1 MISHEELERFEAGLD
16 PCNLSQAPLPV
27 HVLGYGEISTVF
39 QIGSEQD
46 YAYKRMP
53 LFDSVASAE
62 SYGKNYRE
70 YCQYLVK
77 AGLTIPEDDLD
88 IVALPNRPVVLYIR
102 QKRLPPEQF
111 AHKLIQRLSGDELID
126 LIERIGQEIDKIGIF
141 NQKHHPDLEIALDG
155 QLSNWVVGGSQVIQY
170 IDTSTPLMRKG
181 GVEQLDPELFLQSA
195 PSFLRWIIRS
205 LFLED
210 VMNRYYDLRQ
220 VYVDLVANLF
230 KEQRPDLV
238 PEILPVVNR
247 HLTEDLEPITLEEV
261 QKYYKEDKII
271 WALFLTFRRWDRALK
286 TKLFRQRY
294 EFILPGKI
302 KR

>member
-1 MISHEELERFEAGLD
+1 MISHEELETFEAGLD
-16 PCNLSQAPLPV
+16 PVNLRQAPLTV
-27 HVLGYGEISTVF
+27 QVLGYGEISTVF
-39 QIGSEQD
+39 QIGSDRE

-53 LFDSVASAE
+53 LFDSVAAAE
-62 SYGKNYRE
+62 SYGGNYRE
-70 YCQYLVK
+70 YCQHLTN
-77 AGLTIPEDDLD
+77 AGLSLPEDDLD
-88 IVALPNRPVVLYIR
+88 IIALPDRPVVLYIR

-111 AHKLIQRLSGDELID
+111 AHKLIQRLAGDD
-126 LIERIGQEIDKIGIF
+126 LTAMIEAICREIDKIGVF
-141 NQKHHPDLEIALDG
+141 NQKHHPNLELALDG
-155 QLSNWVVGGSQVIQY
+155 QLSNWVVSEDQIIQY
-170 IDTSTPLMRKG
+170 IDTSTPLMRKA

-210 VMNRYYDLRQ
+210 VMNRYYNLRQ

-230 KEQRPDLV
+230 KERRSDLV
-238 PEILPVVNR
+238 PEILPVING
-247 HLTEDLEPITLEEV
+247 HLTYGLEPITVEEV
-261 QKYYKEDKII
+261 QKYYREDKMI

-286 TKLFRQRY
+286 TKLLRQRY